1 MAKIDKTIM
10 DKGLLIIISGP
21 SGVGKGTIRQEVM
34 KDTALNL
41 FYSVSM
47 TTRPKRAGEVEG
59 REYYFVSEAEF
70 QKNIDNGNLLEHAS
84 FVGHHYGTPKNKV
97 EAMRDAGKN
106 VILEIEVNG
115 AAQVM
120 KKYPKEDVVSIFL
133 MPPSLEALEARIR
146 GRSTEGEDVIEQRL
160 AKARKEVSLKGNY
173 KYVVTN
179 DDVIRA
185 SNEIRSILRDEIS
198 AKSKA

>member
-1 MAKIDKTIM
+1 
-10 DKGLLIIISGP
+10 
-21 SGVGKGTIRQEVM
+21 
-34 KDTALNL
+34 
-41 FYSVSM
+41 
-47 TTRPKRAGEVEG
+47 
-59 REYYFVSEAEF
+59 
-70 QKNIDNGNLLEHAS
+70 
-84 FVGHHYGTPKNKV
+84 
-97 EAMRDAGKN
+97 
-106 VILEIEVNG
+106 
-115 AAQVM
+115 
-120 KKYPKEDVVSIFL
+120 